1 MIGPSTVGDKETH
14 LPGEPTMTKRFLLL
28 ALLIV
33 AGLFVYNY
41 MDTARIT
48 LIPSAS
54 LSAEERRLRGL
65 EDRLQSARKQFL
77 QASRAAALSGVDT
90 TADAAAAKS
99 QIDEVA
105 KEARELRARAA
116 SDTAKQRVGQLEEKI
131 REARREIGLE

>member
-28 ALLIV
+28 ALLIA

-41 MDTARIT
+41 MDTGRIT

-54 LSAEERRLRGL
+54 LSDEERQVRRLTVQ
-65 EDRLQSARKQFL
+65 LQSARKQFL

-90 TADAAAAKS
+90 SADAAAAKS

-105 KEARELRARAA
+105 KEARALRAKTA
-116 SDTAKQRVGQLEEKI
+116 SEKAKQRFGELEEKI
-131 REARREIGLE
+131 REARNEIGVE